1 MSGTCECG
9 VYVPYIKGLW
19 AKRLCVWQQQ
29 AFKGFSTHTPTDTH
43 KHNLNLTLTRTH
55 VCPHMQTERVYIYI
69 ESTHKLRV
77 NVEVSLAT
85 WNFTYTII
93 PSHFLPVD
101 VDYPIQWL
109 PKDAHSMVD
118 LDLTP
123 TLSRN
128 SNPKLKP
135 KPEYKPHLTPLL
147 LRTASPSDMCS
158 ITSVLQ
164 NVFYLHRLAEFI
176 SFFMQHQRFMCL
188 LEGML
193 WLC

>member
-29 AFKGFSTHTPTDTH
+29 AFKGFSTHTHPHTQTQPQPHPHTHARLPTHADR
-43 KHNLNLTLTRTH
+43 KSI
-55 VCPHMQTERVYIYI
+55 YIYI
-69 ESTHKLRV
+69 E
-77 NVEVSLAT
+77 
-85 WNFTYTII
+85 YTQTK
-93 PSHFLPVD
+93 SQCWSFSGHLKFHL
-101 VDYPIQWL
+101 YHHPITFFACWRWL
-109 PKDAHSMVD
+109 P
-118 LDLTP
+118 
-123 TLSRN
+123 N
-128 SNPKLKP
+128 SVTSKRCPLNGWPRPNPNPKPNTNTKLKP

-147 LRTASPSDMCS
+147 LRTSSPSDMCS

>member
-29 AFKGFSTHTPTDTH
+29 AFKGFSTHTPTHTNTTSTSPSH
-43 KHNLNLTLTRTH
+43 ARTFAH
-55 VCPHMQTERVYIYI
+55 TCRQKEYIYI
-69 ESTHKLRV
+69 ECTHKLRV

-123 TLSRN
+123 TPSRTPTPSSNLSRN
-128 SNPKLKP
+128 INLTSLPCCFAHLHP
-135 KPEYKPHLTPLL
+135 QTCAALRAYYKMYFIFIDWQNLYLF
-147 LRTASPSDMCS
+147 SCN
-158 ITSVLQ
+158 ISVLC
-164 NVFYLHRLAEFI
+164 A
-176 SFFMQHQRFMCL
+176 S
-188 LEGML
+188 
-193 WLC
+193 

>member
-1 MSGTCECG
+1 
-9 VYVPYIKGLW
+9 
-19 AKRLCVWQQQ
+19 
-29 AFKGFSTHTPTDTH
+29 
-43 KHNLNLTLTRTH
+43 
-55 VCPHMQTERVYIYI
+55 
-69 ESTHKLRV
+69 
-77 NVEVSLAT
+77 
-85 WNFTYTII
+85 
-93 PSHFLPVD
+93 
-101 VDYPIQWL
+101 
-109 PKDAHSMVD
+109 MVD

-123 TLSRN
+123 NPKLN
-128 SNPKLKP
+128 INPKLKP

-147 LRTASPSDMCS
+147 LRTSSPSDMCS

>member
-29 AFKGFSTHTPTDTH
+29 AFKGFSTHTPTHTNTTSTSPSH
-43 KHNLNLTLTRTH
+43 ARTFAH
-55 VCPHMQTERVYIYI
+55 TCRQKEYIYI
-69 ESTHKLRV
+69 ECTHKLRV

-118 LDLTP
+118 LDPTP
-123 TLSRN
+123 NPKLN
-128 SNPKLKP
+128 INPKLKP

-147 LRTASPSDMCS
+147 LRTSSPSDMCS